1 MSRERERAGLVVA
14 GGAIAVGA
22 VAVALVEMFRLPR
35 GSVWIVVAVTVAIVV
50 AIRALTTRR

>member
-14 GGAIAVGA
+14 GGVIAVGA
-22 VAVALVEMFRLPR
+22 VAVALVEMFRLPK
-35 GSVWIVVAVTVAIVV
+35 GSVWIVAAVTVAIVA